1 MHPSRD
7 NAEVKSL
14 LWKLNHSMPSN
25 LLQLVLKKPMEM
37 GPGRSWV
44 GAEPDEAWTKH
55 GDRRCVETRQRGVR
69 RAAAKAL
76 VHGLTVLSIH
86 RRHIFGKALH
96 LCPRELAL
104 PTPQPE
110 ERG

>member
-55 GDRRCVETRQRGVR
+55 GDQRCVETRQRGVR

-76 VHGLTVLSIH
+76 VHG
-86 RRHIFGKALH
+86 
-96 LCPRELAL
+96 CPTRSEGIIETL
-104 PTPQPE
+104 
-110 ERG
+110 